1 MTKIGEVI
9 IEIDG
14 ESRRFRQEMK
24 RVERHTRRSN
34 ERMRQEFRK
43 TSQASK
49 ALTSAITRSRTAMIA
64 LNAAAVGAL
73 SVGAVRTFMSFER
86 TMSEVKAVTQA
97 TGGAFEDL
105 NQVARE
111 LGASTTFSASEV
123 AQGMVEL
130 GRAGL
135 ETNEIIEA
143 IPTTLKLAQAGVLD
157 LASASDILT
166 NVAQGFGLAASEA
179 ERVGDVLAK
188 TAATSNTDIQGLG
201 YAMAY
206 AAPLSNAFGVSLE
219 QTAAAI
225 GLFSNNGIKGSA
237 AGTAFRQALVQLHK
251 ETPKG
256 RKALR
261 EYNLTYADLNVEARG
276 LVPVLEKL
284 AEANISASD
293 AAAIF
298 QSRAAGGLVI
308 LARQIE
314 QFKEL
319 EAGTVGA
326 IGTLNEMSDTLTD
339 NLWGSVKELTSAW
352 EEMLITIGESIAAR
366 AVIEGITDAINAL
379 NRAMNP
385 NANSARKYVR
395 SIGELETKISQLGRA
410 EGDLERMREKNE
422 GKEDTAAIRLQVDR
436 VNQLTAQKD
445 ALIAEV
451 NDLRTELEEE
461 LDKFSNKA
469 NSAAGR
475 LEKGT
480 TLRAIG
486 RSIQEVP
493 LYESEIK
500 GLQQTVDGSL
510 TSFEELNDALSF
522 GEARAALFEDRQT
535 IARLTSG
542 LQNTAAVAEEVQV
555 AAVRVAENIRSIP
568 EEMIGVSVASDSALT
583 RTLEDAQ
590 ALADWIEQNQTRFEL
605 DLAKLDLDNL
615 RDNDAAKEAIDLA
628 EQEVERLEAKVFQ
641 ERLYQSLIRRRVSE
655 EDAARIAEERTAELK
670 AKGQFK
676 TRRRKTDQG
685 DDVLTEF
692 STDLKSI
699 TKRSMKEA
707 IIEGDWNKAFEEGI
721 RGAAASGLER
731 AIDSVIDV
739 LFDAFSGASGGG
751 GIFGSIFGN
760 IFSGGGSGKS
770 IDGALASGGPVRTGG
785 TYLVGEEGPELFT
798 PNQSGHIVP
807 NGTPINLGAGGGGG
821 GPFVVNANL
830 IVQGHVTDDFVAIAQ
845 QQLAMHS
852 ANLPQVIR
860 SEVRK
865 SQRRGGI

>member
-475 LEKGT
+475 LEEGT

>member
-206 AAPLSNAFGVSLE
+206 AAPLSNAFGDSLE